1 MNEPE
6 QPRKLPEFI
15 ILDDES
21 EGEGPAG
28 SYSRIQEPPL
38 KKPSWKMRLLFVV
51 ISFVAFMWTF
61 GAFFFTLC
69 AGILTLLTF
78 FKVPLFCNLTKLY
91 WAWTR
96 GGTIVTLGF
105 FVAVFNFSL
114 GVIIMLYYF
123 SHTQENW
130 QKGVVERVVNLSQ

>member
-1 MNEPE
+1 MSEPE
-6 QPRKLPEFI
+6 EPRKLPEFI
-15 ILDDES
+15 ILDDEPK
-21 EGEGPAG
+21 GEGPSG
-28 SYSRIQEPPL
+28 SFARIQEPPL
-38 KKPSWKMRLLFVV
+38 KKPSWKTRLLFLV
-51 ISFVAFMWTF
+51 IAFVSFMWTL
-61 GAFFFTLC
+61 GALFFTLC

-78 FKVPLFCNLTKLY
+78 FKIKFLRNLTTLY

-96 GGTIVTLGF
+96 GGTVIILGF

-123 SHTQENW
+123 SRIQESW